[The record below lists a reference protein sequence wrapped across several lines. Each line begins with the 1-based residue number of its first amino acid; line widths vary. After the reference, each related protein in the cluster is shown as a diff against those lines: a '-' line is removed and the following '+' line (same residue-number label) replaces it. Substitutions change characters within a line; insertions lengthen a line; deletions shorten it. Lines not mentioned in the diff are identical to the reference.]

1 MKLISETTNLRKS
14 EVSDHAKSRMT
25 YLTRARR
32 DAAGPDAGAVSMM
45 TSRVLRL
52 PSGDQ
57 AFVVIERVALLHERI
72 PMKPLP
78 EPLKTSL
85 DITDDL
91 ARKGRAYEYLS
102 KGGDP
107 ERYDDQAVLRVV
119 LPKWQRMG
127 SPLWPVEYRFPE
139 ASVAEVVA

>member
-1 MKLISETTNLRKS
+1 MKLINRTTKS
-14 EVSDHAKSRMT
+14 DDGTVKDRATGRLKSLHLVRQ
-25 YLTRARR
+25 
-32 DAAGPDAGAVSMM
+32 DAAGPDVGAVSMM

-78 EPLKTSL
+78 ELLKTSL

-107 ERYDDQAVLRVV
+107 ERYDDQSMLRVV

-127 SPLWPVEYRFPE
+127 SPLWPVEYRFSQT
-139 ASVAEVVA
+139 SVAEEVA

>member
-1 MKLISETTNLRKS
+1 
-14 EVSDHAKSRMT
+14 
-25 YLTRARR
+25 
-32 DAAGPDAGAVSMM
+32 VSMM